1 MYKYLLFIKIILLKF
16 FYLNLSF
23 IKREISGYPKH
34 VIEFEKYFSKYV
46 GRKYGLT
53 FCNGTSAIEA
63 AIYALNLDKNSEILI
78 PSSTFHASIG
88 PILSQN
94 FKIKFVD
101 IDNETLTIDCDD
113 LEKKINKNTRAL
125 IIVHPWGYPCDMS
138 RISEIT
144 KKNQIKL
151 IEDCSHAHGAK
162 YKNNM
167 IGSYG
172 DISCFSL
179 QGNKAVAGGEAG
191 ISLTNDNEY
200 YLRMSVF
207 GHFNRF
213 ETELRENENLKSFS
227 KTGLSKKLRAH
238 PFSICLA
245 KVDLKNI
252 DKLNYHKT
260 NVYKKIDKIV
270 SNYNFLKTMR
280 INENSLRGGFF
291 GGYPIIIVDEI
302 NKKKIIDTFNSF
314 NLKLIKYPWL
324 NHHKM
329 KIYTQDNIKLDN
341 TEEIYEKFF
350 LLNIPYLL
358 NFNYKIL
365 FKCLEKIS
373 KEIG

>member
-1 MYKYLLFIKIILLKF
+1 MTKYLLFIKIILFKF

-23 IKREISGYPKH
+23 LKREISGYPKH
-34 VIEFEKYFSKYV
+34 VLEFEKDFSKYI
-46 GRKYGLT
+46 GKQYGLT

-78 PSSTFHASIG
+78 PSSIFHASIG

-113 LEKKINKNTRAL
+113 LEKKINENSRAL
-125 IIVHPWGYPCDMS
+125 IIVHPWGYPSNMA
-138 RISEIT
+138 RILEIT
-144 KKNQIKL
+144 KKNKIKL

-162 YKNNM
+162 YENNM
-167 IGSYG
+167 IGGYG

-179 QGNKAVAGGEAG
+179 QGNKAIAGGEAG
-191 ISLTNDNEY
+191 ISLTNNYEY

-207 GHFNRF
+207 GHFNRH
-213 ETELRENENLKSFS
+213 EIELNKNENLKSFS
-227 KTGLSKKLRAH
+227 KTGISKKLRAH

-252 DKLNYHKT
+252 DKINFHKT
-260 NVYKKIDKIV
+260 IVYKKIDKIL
-270 SNYNFLKTMR
+270 SNYKFLKTMR
-280 INENSLRGGFF
+280 INENGLRGGFF
-291 GGYPIIIVDEI
+291 GGYPIIIDETKNI
-302 NKKKIIDTFNSF
+302 SKIISIFNSF

-329 KIYTQDNIKLDN
+329 KIYTQDNIMLNN
-341 TEEIYEKFF
+341 TEDISEKFF

-358 NFNYKIL
+358 NFNYNVL
-365 FKCLEKIS
+365 SKCLERIS
-373 KEIG
+373 KEIN